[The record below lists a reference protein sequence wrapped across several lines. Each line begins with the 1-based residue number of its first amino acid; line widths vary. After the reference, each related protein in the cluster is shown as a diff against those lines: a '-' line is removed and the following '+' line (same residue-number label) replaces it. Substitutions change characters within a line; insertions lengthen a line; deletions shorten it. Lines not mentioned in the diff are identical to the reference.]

1 MLVAIIDQPAPA
13 DNANRDDRIVF
24 LGADRDGTV
33 LEVMAVETEAGLLGD
48 PRGADPSQVP

>member
-1 MLVAIIDQPAPA
+1 MLVAIIDQLAPA
-13 DNANRDDRIVF
+13 DSASRDDRIVF